1 MIYPPVCPICREV
14 LWEKKRVCSKCAGKL
29 EYVRQPICLKCG
41 KEIEYEEGEYCR
53 DCAEGKHLFTAGRA
67 VFRYKDDIKRSIY
80 DFKYRN
86 KREFASFYGEE
97 MADKCGDWI
106 KRVSP
111 QVIIPVPLHPSKQRA
126 RGYNQAQL
134 LASRLSEYTSIPL
147 ANDLIYRVKKT
158 IPQKELSDSNRKK
171 NMKKAFKMAENIVKL
186 DVAMVVDDIYT
197 TGSTMDAISAC
208 LLEVGVKEIYCL
220 SLCIGD
226 GF

>member
-1 MIYPPVCPICREV
+1 M
-14 LWEKKRVCSKCAGKL
+14 
-29 EYVRQPICLKCG
+29 
-41 KEIEYEEGEYCR
+41 
-53 DCAEGKHLFTAGRA
+53 FTAGRA

-80 DFKYRN
+80 DFKYKN

-106 KRVSP
+106 EQVSP

-134 LASRLSEYTSIPL
+134 LASCLSEHTSIPL

-158 IPQKELSDSNRKK
+158 TPQKELSDSYRKK

-186 DVAMVVDDIYT
+186 DVVMVVDDIYT
-197 TGSTMDAISAC
+197 TGSTMDAMSAC
-208 LLEVGVKEIYCL
+208 LLEAGVKEIYCL